1 MTNQNIPTFK
11 DQMELVRLGL
21 AKYSDHNGIRTF
33 KYSKQV
39 MYSNLWGTNGFLME
53 CRGHCYEIESGNL
66 LALPPRKTFNWKENN
81 AGSLTNRD
89 TEVLAHKKYNG
100 FMACAS
106 NYNGELLVSTT
117 GTTSSSFAEMA
128 KSMLISRGITA
139 IEGVTS
145 TYEIIHPEDPHV
157 VNEEIGVKLLGF
169 RNHPDINPNSTGF
182 YPFPSESPE
191 DTFNGRFGDLIKS
204 LETCKHEGW
213 MVYSQTGEVFKLKS
227 PYYLSKKKLMRMP
240 PAKVLKFFKEFDKVM
255 KDELQWFPDYMKV
268 ISQKII
274 REVWIDDWITCNDQ
288 QRRGIIE
295 EYEKELVVY
304 AI

>member
-1 MTNQNIPTFK
+1 MINQNIPTFK

-21 AKYSDHNGIRTF
+21 AKYSDHNGVRTF

-39 MYSNLWGTNGFLME
+39 MYSNLWDTNEFLME
-53 CRGHCYEIESGNL
+53 CRGHCYEIESGRL

-89 TEVLAHKKYNG
+89 TDVTAYKKFNG
-100 FMACAS
+100 FMACVS

-117 GTTSSSFAEMA
+117 GTTSSSFADMA
-128 KSMLISRGITA
+128 KSMLLDSVDIP
-139 IEGVTS
+139 S
-145 TYEIIHPEDPHV
+145 TGRTDVYEIIHPKDPHII
-157 VNEEIGVKLLGF
+157 NEKAGCVWLGYRYHNFLTTNCDF
-169 RNHPDINPNSTGF
+169 RPVTTYKGEYF
-182 YPFPSESPE
+182 Q
-191 DTFNGRFGDLIKS
+191 GRFGDLVKS
-204 LETCKHEGW
+204 IETCKHEGW

-255 KDELQWFPDYMKV
+255 KEEPRWFPEYMKV
-268 ISQKII
+268 ISKKII
-274 REVWIDDWITCNDQ
+274 SEVWIDDWITYNDQ

-295 EYEKELVVY
+295 EYEKELGVY
-304 AI
+304 EI

>member
-21 AKYSDHNGIRTF
+21 AKYSDHNGVRTF

-39 MYSNLWGTNGFLME
+39 MYSNLWDTNEFLLE
-53 CRGHCYEIESGNL
+53 CRGHCYEIESGRL

-89 TEVLAHKKYNG
+89 TEVTAYKKYNG

-128 KSMLISRGITA
+128 KIMLREKGVLPEEGITIA
-139 IEGVTS
+139 
-145 TYEIIHPEDPHV
+145 YEIIHPEDPHI
-157 VNEEIGVKLLGF
+157 VNEEVGINMLGI
-169 RNHPDINPNSTGF
+169 RRHPNKYSQITDFWPWATGEVF
-182 YPFPSESPE
+182 Q
-191 DTFNGRFGDLIKS
+191 GRFDDLVKS
-204 LETCKHEGW
+204 LETRKHEGW

-240 PAKVLKFFKEFDKVM
+240 PAKVLKLFKEFDKVM
-255 KDELQWFPDYMKV
+255 KEELQWFPEYMKV
-268 ISQKII
+268 ISKKII
-274 REVWIDDWITCNDQ
+274 SEVWIDDWITCNDQ

-295 EYEKELVVY
+295 EYEKELGVY
-304 AI
+304 SI